1 VKSQLLMSSWTYL
14 REEADLPS
22 RRVASALR
30 RLAQV
35 LSRRRERLDQG
46 DLHRMSDH
54 LLKDIG
60 LDRSALRHGVAPRGK
75 RHH

>member
-1 VKSQLLMSSWTYL
+1 MKSQLLMSSWTYL

-30 RLAQV
+30 RLVNAV
-35 LSRRRERLDQG
+35 SHRRERLDQG

-60 LDRSALRHGVAPRGK
+60 LDRSALRHGVAPRGT
-75 RHH
+75 RHR